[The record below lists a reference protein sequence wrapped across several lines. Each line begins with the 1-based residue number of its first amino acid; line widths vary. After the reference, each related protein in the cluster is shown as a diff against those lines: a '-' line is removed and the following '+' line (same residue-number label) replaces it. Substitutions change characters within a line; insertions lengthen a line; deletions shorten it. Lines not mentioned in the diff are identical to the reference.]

1 MNCHKVQSLISAYVD
16 CEIPGVEMLAVRQ
29 HLSECAECNSEY
41 ECLLRVKRAF
51 GSLDPQVPSPAL
63 AERIFLRLD
72 QLAEAPQNHFFSS
85 LRKHLTFFP
94 GRLRFAAASMGAI
107 AVLLTIRSG
116 QIYNTTYSF
125 LPPQAQIEVASLGSG
140 DPSMLF
146 PATSRVTNAHRG
158 APPPAPAEPW
168 AVDQNLD
175 SSGRI
180 GGTIAM
186 ASYSVS
192 R

>member
-1 MNCHKVQSLISAYVD
+1 MNCRKVQSLISAYVD
-16 CEIPGVEMLAVRQ
+16 CELPGVEMLSVRQ
-29 HLSECAECNSEY
+29 HLNECTECNSEY

-51 GSLDPQVPSPAL
+51 GSLDPQAPSPAL

-72 QLAEAPQNHFFSS
+72 QLAEAPQDHFLSS

-116 QIYNTTYSF
+116 QIYNTTYSL
-125 LPPQAQIEVASLGSG
+125 LPPQAQVQAASLGVD
-140 DPSMLF
+140 DPGTLF
-146 PATSRVTNAHRG
+146 PATSHVKDAHMG
-158 APPPAPAEPW
+158 TPPPAPAAPW
-168 AVDQNLD
+168 AVDRNSD

-186 ASYSVS
+186 ASYTVS